1 MAAALRTTAAGIF
14 TNHEEAER
22 AVDELRRAGFPD
34 ENIGFLARYPVAD
47 EPAKTAGESGSHIVK
62 GAATGVFTGGAIGTV
77 AGLAVAAGLNH
88 PIGMVIYGGVLATI
102 LASAATG
109 GVVGGVVGSLIG
121 LGIPEEE
128 ASHYERELQAG
139 RSLVTV
145 QAGARYNE
153 AVAILRRHGAL
164 GKGGPLI

>member
-1 MAAALRTTAAGIF
+1 MTAALRTTAAGIF
-14 TNHEEAER
+14 TDRQEAER
-22 AVDELRRAGFPD
+22 AVDELHRAGFPD
-34 ENIGFLARYPVAD
+34 ENIGFIARNPVVD
-47 EPAKTAGESGSHIVK
+47 EPAKISGEPGGHVAK
-62 GAATGVFTGGAIGTV
+62 GAATGLFTGGAIGTV
-77 AGLAVAAGLNH
+77 ASLAIVAGLIH
-88 PIGMVIYGGVLATI
+88 PIGAVIYGGILVSI

-109 GVVGGVVGSLIG
+109 GVVGGVIGALIG
-121 LGIPEEE
+121 MGIPEEE

-164 GKGGPLI
+164 GKGSPLI